1 MNKIISVLL
10 VLLLSNI
17 FAQENVVYL
26 NLNKS
31 LEMALEGNHDVK
43 KAMLNH
49 QKAEEQVR
57 QAYGSSLFP
66 SIEGTGNYSRAIKKP
81 VFVFDFMGSSQTFE
95 VGSDNSLT
103 FQVNAEQPLF
113 TGAMFLAVRIAE
125 TFADI
130 SKQNENYTK
139 LEMVSKVKE
148 AYYTVLLSKNMIK
161 LSEYQ
166 LNRAEEN
173 KNNTESMYNAGLV
186 AEYDFIKAKV
196 QYQNSIPV
204 LSNSKTQFNLAG
216 NNLKILLGLDLS
228 QRIVINDSL
237 EYSPKLIPNYE
248 DGMDLTLSQNQLI
261 QQAELD
267 VEMKDLVSSYEFTK
281 HFPELNAF
289 GNWQTQAQES
299 DVRNFKDWRY
309 KNSLTVGLN
318 MRVPIFKGFTIDSKV
333 EQAEIDHKIALEE
346 LYKTR
351 KMLKNQYENTVSS
364 IEDTKLKIDAYK
376 SALTEANRAYEIA
389 KKRYETGLGTQL
401 ELTDSIVGLTR
412 AEYNFQSTVF
422 EYNVL
427 LSQLD
432 LVLGK
437 SINELLTSN

>member
-1 MNKIISVLL
+1 MNKIISVILIL
-10 VLLLSNI
+10 FAISNY
-17 FAQENVVYL
+17 AQENIIHL

-31 LEMALEGNHDVK
+31 LEMALEGNHDIK
-43 KAMLNH
+43 KASLNH
-49 QKAEEQVR
+49 EKAEEQVR

-66 SIEGTGNYSRAIKKP
+66 SIEGSGNYSRAIKKP

-130 SKQNENYTK
+130 SEKNENYTK
-139 LEMVSKVKE
+139 VDMISKVKE
-148 AYYTVLLSKNMIK
+148 AYYTILLSKNMIR
-161 LSEYQ
+161 LSEFQ
-166 LNRAEEN
+166 LKRAEEN

-186 AEYDFIKAKV
+186 AEYDYIKAKV
-196 QYQNSIPV
+196 QYQNSIPA
-204 LSNSKTQFNLAG
+204 LSNSKTQYHLAE
-216 NNLKILLGLDLS
+216 NNLKILLGLELN
-228 QRIVINDSL
+228 QKIVINDSL
-237 EYSPKLIPNYE
+237 SFSPKLIPNFE
-248 DGMDLTLSQNQLI
+248 DGLDITLSQNQLI

-267 VEMKDLVSSYEFTK
+267 AEMKDLVASYEFTK

-309 KNSLTVGLN
+309 KNSFTVGLN
-318 MRVPIFKGFTIDSKV
+318 MRVPIFKGFTIDSQV

-351 KMLKNQYENTVSS
+351 KTLKNQYENIVAN
-364 IEDTKLKIDAYK
+364 IDDTKLKIDAYR
-376 SALTEANRAYEIA
+376 SALDEANRAYDIA

-401 ELTDSIVGLTR
+401 ELTDSIVGLSR
-412 AEYNFQSTVF
+412 AEYNYQSSVF

-437 SINELLTSN
+437 SVNELLTSN